1 MEERRKRVL
10 DVCHRLSNKL
20 DAAAA
25 TIECIRPRTIINIDG
40 EECTVL
46 VWALHEFWSKV
57 MVEDELKT
65 NSNKIREMSD
75 EELAELLLDGC
86 RGSDCE
92 NQPKNEFGSVL
103 CFECRKN
110 WLQQPY
116 ERRH

>member
-1 MEERRKRVL
+1 MEERKKRTL
-10 DVCHRLSNKL
+10 GVCQRLSDKL
-20 DAAAA
+20 DAAAVQL
-25 TIECIRPRTIINIDG
+25 ECERPRTIINVNS
-40 EECTVL
+40 EEHTVL

-57 MVEDELKT
+57 MVEDESKT
-65 NSNKIREMSD
+65 NSDKIREMSD